1 LEKAGENLISVVI
14 PVYNEEDNVKLL
26 YESLVD
32 VLDSMKPNYELIFI
46 NDGST
51 DKTLEIL
58 VAIQKKENN
67 ETLRVL
73 DLQGNHGQ
81 TLALLA
87 GLNNVK
93 GDLVVTM
100 DGDLQNDPNDIPVLY
115 EALTDEY
122 DVICGWRKNRKDNIF
137 KKLPSKFNNFLNRR
151 LNDLHIHDSGCT
163 LRIYRRAAIEN
174 LDLYAEGHRYIPAV
188 LAKKGFKIGEIETHH
203 RPRTMGKT
211 KYGFKRLFRGFID
224 LLTLNALNKWGSKPS
239 HLFSLWSGFFVVI
252 SCLVGIWT
260 LLERVAFHHFW
271 SLYPEFVPIRTNPLL
286 LIGIGVFLF
295 SILLL
300 FLGFITELLGR
311 KLTDTSKSY
320 IIKKEWSAKN

>member
-1 LEKAGENLISVVI
+1 MVI
-14 PVYNEEDNVKLL
+14 PVYNEEENIQPL
-26 YESLVD
+26 YDSLVE
-32 VLDSMKPNYELIFI
+32 VLEEINQGYELIFV

-51 DKTLEIL
+51 DKTLVL
-58 VAIQKKENN
+58 LQDLLKKENN
-67 ETLRVL
+67 RSLRII

-93 GDLVVTM
+93 GDLVITM
-100 DGDLQNDPNDIPVLY
+100 DGDLQNDPKDFPALLD
-115 EALTDEY
+115 ALTNEY

-151 LNDLHIHDSGCT
+151 LNNLHIHDSGCT

-174 LDLYAEGHRYIPAV
+174 LELYAEGHRYIPAV
-188 LAKKGFKIGEIETHH
+188 LAKKGFRIGEIETHH
-203 RPRTMGKT
+203 RPRIMGKT

-239 HLFSLWSGFFVVI
+239 HLFSLWSSIFFII
-252 SCLVGIWT
+252 SCLTGLWM

-271 SLYPEFVPIRTNPLL
+271 SLYPGFIPIRTNPLL
-286 LIGIGVFLF
+286 IISLGVFLF

-300 FLGFITELLGR
+300 FLGFITELLSR

-320 IIKKEWSAKN
+320 IIKKEWTIQN

>member
-1 LEKAGENLISVVI
+1 MVI
-14 PVYNEEDNVKLL
+14 PVYNEEDNVKPL

-32 VLDSMKPNYELIFI
+32 VLDFMKQDYELIFV

-51 DKTLEIL
+51 DKTLKIL
-58 VAIQKKENN
+58 VDIQKNVNKV
-67 ETLRVL
+67 TLRIL

-100 DGDLQNDPNDIPVLY
+100 DGDLQNDPSDIPVLFD
-115 EALTDEY
+115 ALTDDY

-151 LNDLHIHDSGCT
+151 LNNLHIHDSGCT

-188 LAKKGFKIGEIETHH
+188 LAKKGY
-203 RPRTMGKT
+203 R
-211 KYGFKRLFRGFID
+211 
-224 LLTLNALNKWGSKPS
+224 
-239 HLFSLWSGFFVVI
+239 
-252 SCLVGIWT
+252 
-260 LLERVAFHHFW
+260 
-271 SLYPEFVPIRTNPLL
+271 
-286 LIGIGVFLF
+286 IGI
-295 SILLL
+295 
-300 FLGFITELLGR
+300 
-311 KLTDTSKSY
+311 
-320 IIKKEWSAKN
+320 A

>member
-1 LEKAGENLISVVI
+1 VVI
-14 PVYNEEDNVKLL
+14 PVYNEEENIKPL
-26 YESLVD
+26 YNSLVE
-32 VLDSMKPNYELIFI
+32 VLEPIKQKYELIFV

-51 DKTLEIL
+51 DNTLGIL
-58 VAIQKKENN
+58 LEVLKKEKNKA
-67 ETLRVL
+67 LRII

-87 GLNNVK
+87 GLNNVN
-93 GDLVVTM
+93 GDFVITM
-100 DGDLQNDPNDIPVLY
+100 DGDLQNDPKDIPALIN
-115 EALTDEY
+115 ALTD
-122 DVICGWRKNRKDNIF
+122 DFDIICGWRKNRKDNAF
-137 KKLPSKFNNFLNRR
+137 KKIPSKFNNFLNRR
-151 LNDLHIHDSGCT
+151 LNNLHIHDSGCT

-239 HLFSLWSGFFVVI
+239 HLFSLWSCIFFSFGFLT
-252 SCLVGIWT
+252 SIWV

-271 SLYPEFVPIRTNPLL
+271 SLYTEFILIRTNPLL
-286 LIGIGVFLF
+286 IISLCLFLF
-295 SILLL
+295 CILLL
-300 FLGFITELLGR
+300 FLGFITELLNR
-311 KLTDTSKSY
+311 KLTDTSKAY
-320 IIKKEWSAKN
+320 LIKKEWSIQS